1 MATYSGTY
9 IPTGASSNSRINRV
23 VDTYLTPR
31 LMGFRQ
37 IEMFE
42 EPATLMRDQATWRVN
57 FGNWLSGYD
66 WKVRKNGQPLLAAS
80 VTIVSYTYGT
90 FTCGTPNKGSDNR
103 PQDEVTVTYQFDY
116 FPIAILEG
124 FIYQSI
130 QHINTA
136 AFGPPTTFTVD
147 TAPDYWDSVIAD
159 FVFAVCMEKLL
170 LDYDLWKY
178 RLIFAIGPNEVES
191 GGGDIVAQLETLKE
205 NAETRLNQSIENE
218 KFKSGNYISVPTVYY
233 FDSIRGIGSS
243 GRHGVPFVG
252 GRLRGW
258 RPNKYL

>member
-1 MATYSGTY
+1 MATYSGTF
-9 IPTGASSNSRINRV
+9 IPTGASANSRINRV

-37 IEMFE
+37 IEMYE
-42 EPATLMRDQATWRVN
+42 EPATLMRDQATWKVS

-66 WKVRKNGQPLLAAS
+66 WKVRKNGQPLLAAD
-80 VTIVSYTYGT
+80 VTIVSYLLGT
-90 FTCGTPNKGSDNR
+90 FTAGTPDLSGDNR
-103 PQDEVTVTYQFDY
+103 PQDTIEVTYQFDY
-116 FPIAILEG
+116 FPIAVLEG
-124 FIYQSI
+124 FIYQAV

-136 AFGPPTTFTVD
+136 AFGPPTGFTID
-147 TAPDYWDSVIAD
+147 TAPDYWDSAIAD
-159 FVFAVCMEKLL
+159 FAFAVCMEKLL

-178 RLIFAIGPNEVES
+178 RLIFAIGPNEVEG
-191 GGGDIVAQLETLKE
+191 GGGDIVSQLETLKQ
-205 NAETRLNQSIENE
+205 NAEARLEQSINNE
-218 KFKSGNYISVPTVYY
+218 KFKSGNYLAVPTVYY

-258 RPNKYL
+258 RPNRYL